1 METDD
6 TKNGMET
13 DTELE
18 TLGKRQRGETG
29 TSKGG
34 STFTH
39 SYTLNEKPFVKID
52 KENITPPG
60 SHSTPSSA
68 QRAVLSLDRSLF
80 GFNDLESPLPFSPV
94 IGSVSRRRSPCL
106 MTSSMYSSFS
116 TANSEKKRK
125 NERFYDIPMENT
137 KRQKGKRIKKEVS
150 TRFLNMFLH
159 SICYLESSC
168 KLILFQTR
176 KLTSMR
182 S

>member
-13 DTELE
+13 DTESE
-18 TLGKRQRGETG
+18 TLGKRQRGGTG
-29 TSKGG
+29 TSKCA

-39 SYTLNEKPFVKID
+39 SDTPNEKPFVKID

-68 QRAVLSLDRSLF
+68 QRAALSLDRSLF

-94 IGSVSRRRSPCL
+94 IGSVSSCRSPCL
-106 MTSSMYSSFS
+106 MTSSMHSSFS
-116 TANSEKKRK
+116 TATSEKKRK
-125 NERFYDIPMENT
+125 NDRSHEIPIENP

-150 TRFLNMFLH
+150 TRFLNMILH

-168 KLILFQTR
+168 KLILF
-176 KLTSMR
+176 
-182 S
+182 